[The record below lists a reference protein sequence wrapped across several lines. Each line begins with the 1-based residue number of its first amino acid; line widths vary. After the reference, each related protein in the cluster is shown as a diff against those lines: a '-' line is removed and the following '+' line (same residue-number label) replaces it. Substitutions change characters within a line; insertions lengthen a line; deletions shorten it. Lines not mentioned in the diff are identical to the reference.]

1 MTQSEQILED
11 NLVKQLG
18 TLGYEFVNIRNEA
31 ELLANLKSQ
40 LEKHNGVT
48 LSKGEFD
55 KVLNHLNKGN
65 SFDRAKLLRDRFQLS
80 RDNGENLYLEFLNL
94 EHWCQNQYQV
104 AQQVS
109 MEGTYKNRYD
119 VTLLINGLP
128 LVQIELKKRGLELKE
143 AFNQINRYH
152 RHSFG
157 ASYGLYQFVQIFVIS
172 NGVNTKYYSNNRGQ
186 SFKQTF
192 YWADKDN
199 KAITRL
205 EAFAEAFLEKCQLSK
220 MICKYIVLHESD
232 KIPLVLRPYQY
243 YAVEA
248 LIDRVKNSHKN
259 GYIWHTTGSGK
270 TLTSFK
276 ASQILVKLPQVHKV
290 VFVVDRNDL
299 DYQTT
304 REFNYFSEGSVDG
317 TDNTAKLV
325 KQLSDD
331 TKLIVTTIQKL
342 NTAISRAH
350 YQQRLQPQYASD
362 VQGSYTRQS
371 GQNALQ
377 PERRIIFIFD
387 ECHRSQFGETHKR
400 IKAFF
405 PNAQLFG
412 FTGTPIFVD
421 NAVANQFG
429 KRTTKELF
437 DECLHKYVITNAIRD
452 ENVLRFSIEYVG
464 RYKQKEGSEVE
475 LDIPVE
481 EIDTKELLESPQ
493 RLERIV
499 DYIIQQHPRKTH
511 QRQFTAIFCVSSVE
525 VLIKYYEL
533 FRAQKQAGQHDLRVA
548 TIFSFAA
555 NEDDKDANGLI
566 GDPDLEIKE
575 GAAINVHTR
584 EKLDEFIEDYNA
596 MYNTRFSTKDSQ
608 SFYNYYKDI
617 AKRIKERE
625 QKNFDEQNRVD
636 ILLVVNMFLTGFDA
650 KKVNTLYVD
659 KNLKH
664 HGLIQAFSRTNR
676 ILNEVKSYGNIVC
689 FRNLKKA
696 TDDAIALFSNPEAK
710 EIILM
715 QPYEVYVKKFNDSL
729 AKLLEIAPTVDSVND
744 LPSEEEELDFVKAFR
759 ELMRLRNI
767 LSGFSDFEFADLAM
781 EEQDFEDYKSKYLD
795 IYDKVKTTAEK
806 EKVSILDDV
815 DFELELIH
823 RDEINVVYILKLLGK
838 LHEAEEEEKEAQR
851 KIISELLGG
860 EAQLRSKKELIEK
873 FIRENLPFIKESE
886 EIPEAFDA
894 FWNAEKKQALEQLC
908 IDEQLNPEQ
917 LSKLLEDYLFSGRT
931 PLSESVVAAMQ
942 VKPKL
947 LERKSIVERI
957 KDKIISL
964 IATFDDGIGEYRL

>member
-1 MTQSEQILED
+1 MTTQSEQILED

-18 TLGYEFVNIRNEA
+18 NLGYEFVSIRNEA

-65 SFDRAKLLRDRFQLS
+65 SFDRAKLLRDRFQLT

-104 AQQVS
+104 TQQVS

-143 AFNQINRYH
+143 AFNQINRYQ

-157 ASYGLYQFVQIFVIS
+157 ASYGLYQYVQIFVIS

-625 QKNFDEQNRVD
+625 QDAFQEQNRVD

-795 IYDKVKTTAEK
+795 IYDKVKTTTEK

-851 KIISELLGG
+851 KVISELLGG

-957 KDKIISL
+957 KDKIVSL
-964 IATFDDGIGEYRL
+964 IATFDDGIGGM